1 MKTFKKF
8 GIIIPFLFLMTNGY
22 SQFISIV
29 NKKFVVNGNASCP
42 IYMNGANTPWEAWND
57 FGGSYDQ
64 TKWNQ
69 DMVDLKSKGINAA
82 RIWFSCNGSGQPSVA
97 SDGTAS
103 APTAAFWKNCD
114 SLFASAKRNG
124 VYIMATMMSFDH
136 TKTANTNST
145 NWQQMMNTQAKT
157 QTYIDNYLIPFVNRY
172 KTNPS
177 LWCIDLCNEIEWIA
191 EDATNWKCSYAIL
204 QRFVG
209 QCAASLHGT
218 AVARTDGSKVLV
230 TLGSAGTKWNA
241 TKMRNGSFGTGWQNN
256 SDGNKWSDAAI
267 QAQFSNTAATL
278 DFYSPHFY
286 GWLNEYYSNMFEK
299 SPTDFGMDE
308 KLCMVGEMP
317 ARDPFPIPSSSSTN
331 TSWTMTNAMNALKT
345 LGWQGHQPWTANI
358 TTNLTTEV
366 GDLAD
371 FGAAALAFKTAN
383 STLIVPTCAV
393 VPKCQ
398 APNLGADLSLC
409 GVTGGITL
417 NANITTTTNKTFTWY
432 KGTTQ
437 ITGTT
442 GTVTGITTAGTYVV
456 KVDSASATCV
466 ATDTIIISSTI
477 PTPAFAGVSLCTPAV
492 TTLNSGVTGTSFTYQ
507 WSLNGTAINGETAS
521 TLSNI
526 RSAGTY
532 KVDISASGCTTQ
544 SGSATITSNLP
555 TPGDNCRAT
564 TGIVAL
570 SISNATGTNYAWYNS
585 ATAGTSLGTGLT
597 FNTPS
602 ISATTTYYVQNN
614 SSVNTTVGPTAK
626 LAGTSTDWGVSAG
639 LHMQFTVSAD
649 FQLLSFKVPMNIYNA
664 GTVTMTVEILDGTG
678 TAFSPAKTFTS
689 TATTVAAGNDQ
700 LVSFTFTNLTILKS
714 WGTSLR
720 MRVSAVSAGSP
731 LYTSATAAVPYPYT
745 VANVVSLTGSTGAS
759 GNQYMY
765 FYNWSISTGS
775 ACDRLP
781 VIAKIDP
788 TCTTVNKA
796 PTVSITSPSTGS
808 TFSSPASIA
817 LTATASDI
825 DGTIAN
831 VKFYNGTTLLAT
843 ITTAPYSYTWTGV
856 ANGTYN
862 ITAVATDD
870 AGASTTATAISV
882 TVATTVNQSPTVSL
896 TSPVSSTSYTAP
908 ASVIITASATD
919 ADGTVTNVKFYNGT
933 TLLATVT
940 TAPYTYTWASVAA
953 GSYTITAVATDN
965 GGAITTS
972 TAVSITISAVVA
984 NHTPPTCV
992 ITAPHNN
999 AYFQAQTD
1007 ITINVYSSDLGGT
1020 YTAGTISKVEFF
1032 NGNTKIGEDLT
1043 GTSNTFSIV
1052 WSSVPAGTYTITAK
1066 ATDNSG
1072 VVTSSAGLIITVGT
1086 TAVTKK
1092 GLSPCKG
1099 KYLANVT
1106 PASSLAS
1113 VRSDYMTYW
1122 NGVTAENGCKWG
1134 SIEATKGTWT
1144 WASADAAYNYAKTNN
1159 LMFRYHVFAWG
1170 SQYPTWLETLANN
1183 GDVTG
1188 FKNAVMEYMDSV
1200 KNRYPNSIDQID
1212 VLNEQIGTHATGTP
1226 FFVTGL
1232 GGTGTTGYDWQIW
1245 LFTEARKRFPN
1256 TKLIL
1261 NDYGLE
1267 NDQNAI
1273 NTQLGLI
1280 KVLRDRGLVDG
1291 FGTQAH
1297 CFNIDGLTA
1306 TALKSS
1312 LDLMATSGL
1321 PIYVTELDLN
1331 GGSTVSE
1338 ATQLTSFQTHFPV
1351 FWEHTAVAGV
1361 SIWGYVEGST
1371 WKTGTGLLNADG
1383 TERSCMTW
1391 LKTYLSGKTDVG
1403 YPFCPATPCATVA
1416 PTVTA
1421 TVSICQGA
1429 TATALTATGTS
1440 LLWYTSASG
1449 GTGSSTA
1456 PTPST
1461 AATGSTAYYVSQTV
1475 SSCEGPRAT
1484 ITVTVNALPT
1494 ANAGTDVAICT
1505 GKSTILTASG
1515 GTSYSW
1521 NNAIITASQTIS
1533 PTATTTYS
1541 VTVTNASNC
1550 KATDAVI
1557 VSVNALPTANAGV
1570 DVAICAGKSTTI
1582 TASGGTSYVWNN
1594 AITTASNTVSPTATT
1609 TFTVTTTNAANCTA
1623 TDAVIVTVNSIPSA
1637 PIVTTPVTYN
1647 QNDVASQL
1655 SATGNSLLWY
1665 SVSTGGTSSSLAPTP
1680 STISIGTASF
1690 YVSQTTTSCES
1701 SRAIINVVVS
1711 LGTYTQTI
1719 SLLQGWNLISFSV
1732 SPTNKTIES
1741 VFASVLTQV
1750 DEIKNADAFWKNGQA
1765 TIFNSLTQITDGGA
1779 YLVYMTTATTLS
1791 VSGSA
1796 IATPINIPLK
1806 TGWNLVGVPS
1816 QSSADIATKVS
1827 TNPITAVKNFDGFWN
1842 TTAIPSISKFEPGK
1856 GYFIKATGPTTVS
1869 Y

>member
-1 MKTFKKF
+1 MKTFKKL
-8 GIIIPFLFLMTNGY
+8 GLIIPFLFFITNGY

-29 NKKFVVNGNASCP
+29 NKKFVVNGNTSCP

-57 FGGSYDQ
+57 FGGSYNV
-64 TKWNQ
+64 TKWDQ
-69 DMVDLKSKGINAA
+69 DMIDLKSKGINAA

-97 SDGTAS
+97 SDGTTS

-136 TKTANTNST
+136 TKTANAYST

-157 QTYIDNYLIPFVNRY
+157 QTYIDNYLVPFVNRY
-172 KTNPS
+172 KTNPA
-177 LWCIDLCNEIEWIA
+177 LWSIDLCNEIEWIA

-218 AVARTDGSKVLV
+218 TVARTDGSKVLV

-317 ARDPFPIPSSSSTN
+317 ARDPFPIPSTSSTN

-371 FGAAALAFKTAN
+371 FGAAALAFKNTNQA
-383 STLIVPTCAV
+383 LIVPTCAV

-398 APNLGADLSLC
+398 TPNLGADLSLC

-417 NANITTTTNKTFTWY
+417 NSNITTSTNKTFTWY
-432 KGTTQ
+432 KGTTKL
-437 ITGTT
+437 TGTT
-442 GTVTGITTAGTYVV
+442 RTISGITTAGTYVV
-456 KVDSASATCV
+456 IVDSASATCI
-466 ATDTIIISSTI
+466 AIDTVIISSTI
-477 PTPAFAGVSLCTPAV
+477 PTPAFAGVNLCTPAV
-492 TTLNSGVTGTSFTYQ
+492 TTLNSGVNGTGFTYQ
-507 WSLNGTAINGETAS
+507 WSFNGTAISGETAS
-521 TLSNI
+521 TLTNI
-526 RSAGTY
+526 RTVGTY

-544 SGSATITSNLP
+544 SGSATVTSNLP
-555 TPGDNCRAT
+555 TPGDNCKAT
-564 TGIVAL
+564 AGIVAL
-570 SISNATGTNYAWYNS
+570 SISNSTGTNYAWYNS

-602 ISATTTYYVQNN
+602 INSTTTFYVQNN

-649 FQLLSFKVPMNIYNA
+649 FQLLSFKAPMNIYNA
-664 GTVTMTVEILDGTG
+664 GTITMTVEILDGTG

-689 TATTVAAGNDQ
+689 TATTVTAGNDQ
-700 LVSFTFTNLTILKS
+700 LVPFIFTNFNILKS
-714 WGTSLR
+714 WGTNLR

-731 LYTSATAAVPYPYT
+731 LYTSATTSVSYPYT
-745 VANVVSLTGSTGAS
+745 VANVVSITGSTGAS

-796 PTVSITSPSTGS
+796 PTVSITAPLTGS
-808 TFSSPASIA
+808 SFSSPASIA
-817 LTATASDI
+817 LTATA
-825 DGTIAN
+825 N
-831 VKFYNGTTLLAT
+831 
-843 ITTAPYSYTWTGV
+843 
-856 ANGTYN
+856 
-862 ITAVATDD
+862 
-870 AGASTTATAISV
+870 
-882 TVATTVNQSPTVSL
+882 
-896 TSPVSSTSYTAP
+896 
-908 ASVIITASATD
+908 D
-919 ADGTVTNVKFYNGT
+919 ADGTITNVKFYNGT
-933 TLLATVT
+933 TLLTTVP
-940 TAPYTYTWASVAA
+940 TAPYTYTWTSVTA
-953 GSYTITAVATDN
+953 GTYSITAVATDN
-965 GGAITTS
+965 AGATTTS
-972 TAVSITISAVVA
+972 TAVSITVSTVVA

-1007 ITINVYSSDLGGT
+1007 VTINVYSSDLGGS
-1020 YTAGTISKVEFF
+1020 YSAGTISKVEFF
-1032 NGNTKIGEDLT
+1032 SGNTKIGEDLT
-1043 GTSNTFSIV
+1043 ATSNTFSLV

-1371 WKTGTGLLNADG
+1371 WKTGTGLLNANG

-1391 LKTYLSGKTDVG
+1391 LKTYLTGKADVG
-1403 YPFCPATPCATVA
+1403 FPFCPATPCTTVA

-1421 TVSICQGA
+1421 TVSVCQGT

-1440 LLWYTSASG
+1440 LLWYTTGSG
-1449 GTGSSTA
+1449 GTGSSTS

-1461 AATGSTAYYVSQTV
+1461 ISAGSTSYYVSQTV

-1494 ANAGTDVAICT
+1494 ANAGADVAICV
-1505 GKSTILTASG
+1505 GKSTTLTASG
-1515 GTSYSW
+1515 G
-1521 NNAIITASQTIS
+1521 I
-1533 PTATTTYS
+1533 
-1541 VTVTNASNC
+1541 
-1550 KATDAVI
+1550 
-1557 VSVNALPTANAGV
+1557 
-1570 DVAICAGKSTTI
+1570 
-1582 TASGGTSYVWNN
+1582 SYVWNN
-1594 AITTASNTVSPTATT
+1594 AISTSTNTVSPTATT
-1609 TFTVTTTNAANCTA
+1609 TFTVTTTNGANCTA
-1623 TDAVIVTVNSIPSA
+1623 TDAVIVIVNPIPSA
-1637 PIVTTPVTYN
+1637 PIVTTPVNYN

-1655 SATGNSLLWY
+1655 SATGNNLLWY
-1665 SVSTGGTSSSLAPTP
+1665 SISTGGTSSSSAPTP
-1680 STISIGTASF
+1680 STVTIGTASY

-1701 SRAIINVVVS
+1701 SRATINVIVG

-1719 SLLQGWNLISFSV
+1719 SLQQGWNLISFSV

-1741 VFASVLTQV
+1741 IFTSVLTQV
-1750 DEIKNADAFWKNGQA
+1750 DEVKNADAFWKYGQA
-1765 TIFNSLTQITDGGA
+1765 TIFNSLTEIIDGGA
-1779 YLVYMTTATTLS
+1779 YLVYMNSAAILS
-1791 VSGSA
+1791 VTGFA

-1856 GYFIKATGPTTVS
+1856 GYFIKATVPTTFS